1 MTAVLLAL
9 GTALCYGVSNF
20 IGPQISRSLPTAAVI
35 VAGQTVA
42 LVVSGVLV
50 VSTASGSP
58 SSEELAAGLV
68 AGFGNAGG
76 LALFY
81 LAASTGP
88 LSIVTPIGATGAVVP
103 VLIGLGKGESVGL
116 IGVVG
121 IVLAIGGVA
130 LAARRVSGSDQDAA
144 DMRRTVL
151 LAAASA
157 ALFGI
162 FLWAIAPASEAGVFW
177 GVFTSRVSLVALLVG
192 GALLT
197 RRALRVPARSVPR
210 VALPGVLLFAGTLM
224 YAAATTEGLLSVV
237 SVIATLFPV
246 VTVTLALVFLHE
258 RLSRVQWAGVGA
270 ALTGVVLLSL

>member
-20 IGPQISRSLPTAAVI
+20 IGPQLSRSLPTMAVI

-50 VSTASGSP
+50 LSAGEGSP
-58 SSEELAAGLV
+58 SSVEWGAGLL
-68 AGFGNAGG
+68 AGVGNAGG

-81 LAASTGP
+81 LAAANGP

-103 VLIGLGKGESVGL
+103 VLIGLGKGESL
-116 IGVVG
+116 TALHFVG
-121 IVLAIGGVA
+121 IVLALAGVM
-130 LAARRVSGSDQDAA
+130 LAARRVSSSAQEAA

-151 LAAASA
+151 LAAGSA

-177 GVFTSRVSLVALLVG
+177 GVFMSRVSLVGLLVG

-197 RRALRVPARSVPR
+197 SRALRVPGRDVPR

-224 YAAATTEGLLSVV
+224 YAAATTQGLLSVV

-246 VTVTLALVFLHE
+246 VTVTLALIFLHE
-258 RLSRVQWAGVGA
+258 RLSPVQWAGVAA
-270 ALTGVVLLSL
+270 ALSGVVLLSL